1 MEKSIKIKSINPIKI
16 FGASDRYLKLV
27 ELELSVSIICRNDLI
42 KLNGKLENVD
52 KAVKVLN
59 EIIEILNKKGSINL
73 AKIKDLII
81 IIKSENIKNINYFS
95 DPKFN
100 LYKGRKGKI
109 SPRTQGQVKAVNII
123 KENDLSL
130 ITGPAGTGKTFL
142 SIVYAVALLDNN
154 EVDKIILCR
163 PAVEA
168 GENLGFLPGDLK
180 EKVDPYLTPLYES
193 LEKILPKNKL
203 EDLFLNNII
212 EIVPL
217 AYMRGRTLE
226 NSFMILDE
234 AQNSTDKQMKMFL
247 TRLGIGSRAVITGD
261 ITQVDLKKNKYSG
274 LIQAI
279 NILKGIH
286 GIGFYEFN
294 KEDVVRHTLVKSI
307 IEAYDEKK

>member
-1 MEKSIKIKSINPIKI
+1 MEKSIKIKSINPINI
-16 FGASDRYLKLV
+16 FGVSDSFLKLV
-27 ELELSVSIICRNDLI
+27 ELELSVSIIYRNDII

-59 EIIEILNKKGSINL
+59 EMIEILNKKGSINL

-142 SIVYAVALLDNN
+142 SIVYAMALLDNN

-279 NILKGIH
+279 NILKGID

-294 KEDVVRHTLVKSI
+294 KEDVVRHALVKSI

>member
-1 MEKSIKIKSINPIKI
+1 MEKSIKIKSINPIKL
-16 FGASDRYLKLV
+16 FGVSDAFLKLV
-27 ELELSVSIICRNDLI
+27 ELELSVSIIYRDDVI
-42 KLNGKLENVD
+42 KVKGDVVNID
-52 KAVKVLN
+52 KAIKVLN
-59 EIIEILNKKGSINL
+59 EMVEILNKKGSINSSS
-73 AKIKDLII
+73 IKDLIM
-81 IIKSENIKNINYFS
+81 IIKSENIKNITYLS
-95 DPKFN
+95 DSKFI
-100 LYKGRKGKI
+100 LYEGKKGNI
-109 SPRTQGQVKAVNII
+109 TPRTKGQAKAI
-123 KENDLSL
+123 KVIKKNDLSL
-130 ITGPAGTGKTFL
+130 LTGPAGTGKTFL
-142 SIVYAVALLDNN
+142 SIVYGMALLDSN
-154 EVDKIILCR
+154 EIDKIILCR

-193 LEKILPKNKL
+193 LEKILPQNKL
-203 EDLFLNNII
+203 KDLLLYNII

-279 NILKGIH
+279 HILNGIP
-286 GIGFYEFN
+286 GIGFYEFSR
-294 KEDVVRHTLVKSI
+294 EDVVRHSLVKSI

>member
-1 MEKSIKIKSINPIKI
+1 MEKSIKIKSISPIKI
-16 FGASDRYLKLV
+16 FGVSDSFLKLV
-27 ELELSVSIICRNDLI
+27 ELELSVSIIYRNDII
-42 KLNGKLENVD
+42 KLKGKLENVD
-52 KAVKVLN
+52 KAIKVLN
-59 EIIEILNKKGSINL
+59 EMIEILNKKGSINFS
-73 AKIKDLII
+73 KIKDLII

-95 DPKFN
+95 DSKFN

-109 SPRTQGQVKAVNII
+109 SPRNQGQVKAINII

-142 SIVYAVALLDNN
+142 SIVYAMALLDNN
-154 EVDKIILCR
+154 EIDKIILCR

-193 LEKILPKNKL
+193 LEKILSKNKL

-279 NILKGIH
+279 NILKGIR
-286 GIGFYEFN
+286 GIGFYEFK

>member
-16 FGASDRYLKLV
+16 FGVSDSFLKLI
-27 ELELSVSIICRNDLI
+27 ELELSVSIIYRNDII

-59 EIIEILNKKGSINL
+59 EMIEILNKKGSINF

-81 IIKSENIKNINYFS
+81 IIKSENVKNINYFS
-95 DPKFN
+95 DSKFN

-109 SPRTQGQVKAVNII
+109 NPRTHGQVKAINII

-142 SIVYAVALLDNN
+142 SIVYAMALLDNN

-193 LEKILPKNKL
+193 LEKILSKNKL

-279 NILKGIH
+279 NILKGID

>member
-16 FGASDRYLKLV
+16 FGVSDSFLKLI
-27 ELELSVSIICRNDLI
+27 ELELSVSIIYRNDII

-59 EIIEILNKKGSINL
+59 EMIEILNKKGSINF

-81 IIKSENIKNINYFS
+81 IIKSENVKNINYFS
-95 DPKFN
+95 DSKFN
-100 LYKGRKGKI
+100 LYKGRKGEI
-109 SPRTQGQVKAVNII
+109 SPRTKGQFKAINII

-142 SIVYAVALLDNN
+142 SIVYAMALLDNN
-154 EVDKIILCR
+154 EIDKIILCR

-203 EDLFLNNII
+203 KDLFINNII

-279 NILKGIH
+279 NILKGID

>member
-16 FGASDRYLKLV
+16 FGVSDSFLKLI
-27 ELELSVSIICRNDLI
+27 ELELSVSIIYRNDII

-59 EIIEILNKKGSINL
+59 EMIEILNKKGSINFS
-73 AKIKDLII
+73 KIKDLII
-81 IIKSENIKNINYFS
+81 IIKSENVKNINYFS
-95 DPKFN
+95 DSKFN

-109 SPRTQGQVKAVNII
+109 NPRTQGQVKAINII

-142 SIVYAVALLDNN
+142 SIVYAMALLDNN

-168 GENLGFLPGDLK
+168 GEKLGFLPGDLK

-234 AQNSTDKQMKMFL
+234 AQNSTITQMKMFL
-247 TRLGIGSRAVITGD
+247 TRLGVGSKSIITGD
-261 ITQVDLKKNKYSG
+261 VTQIDLQSKKESG
-274 LIQAI
+274 LVQVTKVLRDI
-279 NILKGIH
+279 K
-286 GIGFYEFN
+286 GIGFAELN
-294 KEDVVRHTLVKSI
+294 QHDVVRHPLVKKI
-307 IEAYDEKK
+307 IEAYDRL

>member
-1 MEKSIKIKSINPIKI
+1 MEKSIKIKSINPIKL
-16 FGASDRYLKLV
+16 FGVSDSFLKMV
-27 ELELSVSIICRNDLI
+27 ELELSVSIVYRNDII

-59 EIIEILNKKGSINL
+59 EMIEILGKKGSIDL
-73 AKIKDLII
+73 DKIKDLII
-81 IIKSENIKNINYFS
+81 IIKSENIKHINHFS
-95 DPKFN
+95 DSKFN
-100 LYKGRKGKI
+100 LFKGRGGKI
-109 SPRTQGQVKAVNII
+109 SPRTQGQVRAIKII
-123 KENDLSL
+123 KKNDLSL

-142 SIVYAVALLDNN
+142 SIVYAMALLENN

-193 LEKILPKNKL
+193 LEKILPKNRL
-203 EDLFLNNII
+203 NDLFLNNII

-279 NILKGIH
+279 HILKGIQ

-294 KEDVVRHTLVKSI
+294 KEDVVRHSLVKSI